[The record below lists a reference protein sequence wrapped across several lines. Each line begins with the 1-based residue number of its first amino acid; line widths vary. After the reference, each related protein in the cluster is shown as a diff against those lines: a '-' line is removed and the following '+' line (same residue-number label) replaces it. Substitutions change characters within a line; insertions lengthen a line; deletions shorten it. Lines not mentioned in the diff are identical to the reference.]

1 MVAKELTKASS
12 SALEGA
18 SPEEVE
24 WLTESALAIVVIGAS
39 GDLAKKKTFPSILNL
54 YKDGLLPDDT
64 VVWGYARSQL
74 SDDELRQRLR
84 PYLLQEKCMDE
95 DVVDKFLAI
104 CRYQGGSSYGDQ
116 DAFSSL
122 RESIE
127 EKESSVPGLKGYNRL
142 FYFAIPS
149 NVFAET
155 GLAIKKTCMQDDD
168 KGWTRLIV
176 EKPFGR
182 DLATFEVCQCF
193 QELISTI
200 PARLM

>member
-1 MVAKELTKASS
+1 MVMKELTKASS

-18 SPEEVE
+18 SPEDVE
-24 WLTESALAIVVIGAS
+24 WLTESALTIVVIGAS

-54 YKDGLLPDDT
+54 YRDGLLPDDT
-64 VVWGYARSQL
+64 VVWGYARSKM
-74 SDDELRQRLR
+74 SDEELRERIR
-84 PYLLQEKCMDE
+84 PYLFQEKCATE
-95 DVVDKFLAI
+95 DVVDKFLSI

-116 DAFSSL
+116 EAYISL
-122 RESIE
+122 
-127 EKESSVPGLKGYNRL
+127 KEAIQDKEDSVPGLKGYNRL

-155 GLAIKKTCMQDDD
+155 GLAIKKSCMQDEA

-182 DLATFEVCQCF
+182 DLASFEVCTRI
-193 QELISTI
+193 L
-200 PARLM
+200 